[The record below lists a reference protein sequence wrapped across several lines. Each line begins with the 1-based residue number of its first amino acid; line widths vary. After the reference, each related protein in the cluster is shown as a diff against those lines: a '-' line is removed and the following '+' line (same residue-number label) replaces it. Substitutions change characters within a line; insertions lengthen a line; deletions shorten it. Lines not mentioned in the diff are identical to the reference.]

1 MTINKIDLD
10 AAIGDAVNADEKNE
24 KIISNLINPT
34 SGLFVD
40 DQFNL
45 VDQFKLKSS
54 NIERSF
60 ALTNQIQQRL
70 DNVLEMMIKNNWPP
84 AEIIM
89 EKPIQKIPNTPLNNK
104 KTNDVIKTKDIFTD
118 DDYVNDFN
126 YFLSLSTSDRKDF
139 EIKVSEGDLIAYKS
153 PLPTSVNMSKKQL
166 KYALN
171 KILEDLNANIKDF
184 TTIHD
189 EDQNLKRIRKIEQF
203 INKIDLI
210 IKEKSKKN
218 LKKTSG

>member
-1 MTINKIDLD
+1 MAINKTDLD
-10 AAIGDAVNADEKNE
+10 AAIDDAVNADEKNE

-40 DQFNL
+40 DQLNL
-45 VDQFKLKSS
+45 EDQLNYKGN

-70 DNVLEMMIKNNWPP
+70 DNMLEMMIKNNWPP

-89 EKPIQKIPNTPLNNK
+89 QKPIEQIPKTPLNNE
-104 KTNDVIKTKDIFTD
+104 KTNDIIKTEDIF
-118 DDYVNDFN
+118 DDYYINDFN
-126 YFLSLSTSDRKDF
+126 YFLPLSTDDRKDF
-139 EIKVSEGDLIAYKS
+139 EIKVSGGDLIAYKS
-153 PLPTSVNMSKKQL
+153 PLLTTVNISKKQL
-166 KYALN
+166 KDALN

-189 EDQNLKRIRKIEQF
+189 EDQNLKRIRKIERF

-210 IKEKSKKN
+210 IKEKLKKN
-218 LKKTSG
+218 LIKTSG

>member
-1 MTINKIDLD
+1 
-10 AAIGDAVNADEKNE
+10 
-24 KIISNLINPT
+24 
-34 SGLFVD
+34 
-40 DQFNL
+40 
-45 VDQFKLKSS
+45 
-54 NIERSF
+54 
-60 ALTNQIQQRL
+60 
-70 DNVLEMMIKNNWPP
+70 
-84 AEIIM
+84 
-89 EKPIQKIPNTPLNNK
+89 
-104 KTNDVIKTKDIFTD
+104 
-118 DDYVNDFN
+118 
-126 YFLSLSTSDRKDF
+126 
-139 EIKVSEGDLIAYKS
+139 
-153 PLPTSVNMSKKQL
+153 MSKKQL

>member
-1 MTINKIDLD
+1 
-10 AAIGDAVNADEKNE
+10 
-24 KIISNLINPT
+24 
-34 SGLFVD
+34 
-40 DQFNL
+40 
-45 VDQFKLKSS
+45 
-54 NIERSF
+54 
-60 ALTNQIQQRL
+60 
-70 DNVLEMMIKNNWPP
+70 
-84 AEIIM
+84 M

-104 KTNDVIKTKDIFTD
+104 KTNDVIKTEDIFTD